1 MIMEKYITQN
11 GIQYEL
17 KGEQY
22 IPMLEL
28 PEQPNY
34 AIGKYGKI
42 RLDYLKQHRRGTYGS
57 LKAQAKLN
65 QHLHEI
71 DVQASELLNSIISDF
86 AKKNGINEELKAQ
99 DQLRWVQEMNAI
111 KACAEEI
118 VLQKVVYQ

>member
-1 MIMEKYITQN
+1 MEKNITQN

-42 RLDYLKQHRRGTYGS
+42 RLDYLKQHRRGTYGN

-65 QHLHEI
+65 RHLHEI
-71 DVQASELLNSIISDF
+71 DIQASELLASIVSDL
-86 AKKNGINEELKAQ
+86 AKKNNVNEELKAR

-111 KACAEEI
+111 KVCAEEI
-118 VLQKVVYQ
+118 ILREVVYQ

>member
-1 MIMEKYITQN
+1 MEKNITQN

-28 PEQPNY
+28 PNQPNY
-34 AIGKYGKI
+34 AIGKYGRM
-42 RLDYLKQHRRGTYGS
+42 RLDYLKQHRRGTYGN

-65 QHLHEI
+65 RHLHEI
-71 DVQASELLNSIISDF
+71 DIQASELLESIISDF
-86 AKKNGINEELKAQ
+86 AKKNGINEALKAQ
-99 DQLRWVQEMNAI
+99 DQLHWVQEMNTI

-118 VLQKVVYQ
+118 VLQNLIYQ

>member
-1 MIMEKYITQN
+1 MEKYITQN

-28 PEQPNY
+28 PEQPDY
-34 AIGKYGKI
+34 AIGKYGRI
-42 RLDYLKQHRRGTYGS
+42 RLDYLKQHRRGTYGN

-71 DVQASELLNSIISDF
+71 DVQASELLESVMSDL
-86 AKKNGINEELKAQ
+86 AKKNNINEELKAR

-118 VLQKVVYQ
+118 VLQNLIYQ

>member
-1 MIMEKYITQN
+1 MEKYIIQN
-11 GIQYEL
+11 GTRYEL
-17 KGEQY
+17 RGNLY
-22 IPMLEL
+22 YPMLEI
-28 PEQPNY
+28 PEQPNH

-86 AKKNGINEELKAQ
+86 AKKNGINEELKAK
-99 DQLRWVQEMNAI
+99 DQLRWVQEMNSI
-111 KACAEEI
+111 KTCAEEI
-118 VLQKVVYQ
+118 VLQEFVYQ

>member
-1 MIMEKYITQN
+1 MMKLTYTEKN
-11 GIQYEL
+11 GLLYPDL
-17 KGEQY
+17 T
-22 IPMLEL
+22 L

-71 DVQASELLNSIISDF
+71 DVQASELLESIIFDLVQ
-86 AKKNGINEELKAQ
+86 KNRIDEKLKAR
-99 DQLRWVQEMNAI
+99 DQLRWIQEMNAI